1 MSAAPRPAPT
11 DHLEDAATAKL
22 AEQADDCVRAY
33 IEHEHAGEHATHMSR
48 AEAAAWIARL
58 RASSVT
64 PSMVRALEVYF
75 TAARRDAEEQRRE
88 ERRRA
93 GPRRAGPRKAEP
105 DEGAD
110 LSAMLRDLGA
120 DVPDGLAV
128 PHDYSVQ
135 MTLGGRVLRLPSSDG
150 GAATVE
156 CHLVVIVGVAQDY
169 DSDDQQTVTLGWL
182 GMPDHA
188 GARAWQT
195 ATVPRAVAF
204 DRAKLVQ
211 LANRGA
217 PVDSTSAS
225 KMVSWLSAQLA
236 ASSIPLEMS
245 MRRFGWCGGGRSF
258 LLGAEAIGDPVRY
271 VPAGDGEQS
280 DAAALGC
287 RGTEA
292 AWVRDVWGPLQ
303 SHPASLAILAALA
316 APVLGPLKSQGG
328 WTLDIGAE
336 TGTGKST
343 ALSAA
348 ASVYGDPR
356 RLLLTWPTTWPAA
369 RARLETWHSLP
380 AILDDAKRAAQHPDI
395 IKRVI
400 YAANDAGSQRLGDGS
415 GGTRAAREICTVA
428 ISTGEHTAASQCGDA
443 RGAMARCIT
452 VSGHMIPAGSH
463 DLVARV
469 EAGMTEH
476 YGHIGRRWIA
486 WLVDHIDDRPAW
498 RERHRAA
505 GATIRLDGA
514 EGTEARI
521 AGFLAHLQITA
532 ELAREALGMDFAAA
546 LDYAREAVR
555 DSAAS
560 RDLPSAA
567 MEAVIAAQLSRPG
580 DLYREGRSEP
590 RQRWIGGETRD
601 GAWSITR
608 DFAREA
614 LGRAGFVLPEALDA
628 WRRRGWLHITE
639 QNRFDTKITLPDGTR
654 TRSLCLTAAAA
665 ALFVDGG
672 AYPEHLSYP
681 EDPMNPR

>member
-11 DHLEDAATAKL
+11 DHLDDAANAKL
-22 AEQADDCVRAY
+22 AELADDCVRAY
-33 IEHEHAGEHATHMSR
+33 IEHEHAGDHATHMSR

-64 PSMVRALEVYF
+64 PSMVRALEAYF
-75 TAARRDAEEQRRE
+75 TAARRDAEDRRRE
-88 ERRRA
+88 DRRKQT
-93 GPRRAGPRKAEP
+93 GPRKP
-105 DEGAD
+105 KPGEGSD
-110 LSAMLRDLGA
+110 LSEMLRDLGA

-128 PHDYSVQ
+128 PPDYSVQ
-135 MTLGGRVLRLPSSDG
+135 PGEFGGRVLKLPSSDG
-150 GAATVE
+150 GAATIE
-156 CHLVVIVGVAQDY
+156 CPLVAIVGVAQDY

-182 GMPDHA
+182 GMPDHT
-188 GARAWQT
+188 GARPWQT

-245 MRRFGWCGGGRSF
+245 MRRFGWCASGRSF

-280 DAAALGC
+280 DAAALDC

-292 AWVRDVWGPLQ
+292 AWIRDVWGPLK
-303 SHPASLAILAALA
+303 SHPASLAILAALS

-348 ASVYGDPR
+348 ASVYGNPR
-356 RLLLTWPTTWPAA
+356 GLLLTWPTTWPAA

-380 AILDDAKRAAQHPDI
+380 AIFDDTKRAAQHPDI

-400 YAANDAGSQRLGDGS
+400 YAANDASSQRLGDGS
-415 GGTRAAREICTVA
+415 GGTRAAREVCTVA

-443 RGAMARCIT
+443 RGAMARCVTIKA
-452 VSGHMIPAGSH
+452 HMIPAGSH

-486 WLVDHIDDRPAW
+486 WLVDHIGERFAW

-505 GATIRLDGA
+505 SATIRLA
-514 EGTEARI
+514 SEEGTEARI

-532 ELAREALGMDFAAA
+532 ELAHEALGMDFAAA

-555 DSAAS
+555 DGAAS
-560 RDLPSAA
+560 RDVPSAA
-567 MEAVIAAQLSRPG
+567 LEAVIAAQLSRPG
-580 DLYREGRSEP
+580 DLFCEGRTEP
-590 RQRWIGGETRD
+590 RQQWIGGMTRD
-601 GAWSITR
+601 CPWSIAPA
-608 DFAREA
+608 FVKEA
-614 LGRAGFVLPEALDA
+614 LGRAGFVHTEALES

-639 QNRFDTKITLPDGTR
+639 QNRFESKITLPGGNR
-654 TRSLCLTAAAA
+654 PRFICLTAEAA
-665 ALFVDGG
+665 ALFVGGG